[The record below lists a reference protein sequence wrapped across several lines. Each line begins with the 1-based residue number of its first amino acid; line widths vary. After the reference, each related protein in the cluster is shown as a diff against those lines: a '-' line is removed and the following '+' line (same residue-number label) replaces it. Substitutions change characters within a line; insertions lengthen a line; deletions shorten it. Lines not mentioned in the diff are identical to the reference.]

1 MKLKQLI
8 LSSIALGTL
17 AFTSGIIQPAQAAV
31 GAEKSAT
38 TQNIESSATAQTATP
53 ATKQNVGTSVAAQAP
68 ASATRQNVRT
78 SASAAAATQT
88 PTPATKQNVGT
99 SAAAQT
105 PASATRQNTGMPAAT
120 PASTPTS
127 MQNTEKSAAVTTQH
141 RINVDDKVLEPT
153 ANKANVIYVE
163 GQPLVALRQV
173 SEALG
178 YKVSWDA
185 PTKTALIDTTVAT
198 LAVQP
203 DSKQILRK
211 GKLQNINLDTSE
223 SLLPAAR
230 IVDGTLYVSPQAF
243 KLLLNDVSITK
254 DEIYIAPQRS
264 QSIDNP
270 AQNGQQN
277 GVDTFLPPE
286 EDKVIPYEEDTS
298 ATKEKKPLVT
308 VKRTD
313 TKTDTSK
320 TDTDDTKNTVNTKN
334 TTSTKTSG
342 DQRSNGLS
350 R

>member
-17 AFTSGIIQPAQAAV
+17 AFTSGIMQPAQAAV
-31 GAEKSAT
+31 GTEKSAT
-38 TQNIESSATAQTATP
+38 TQNIESSAT
-53 ATKQNVGTSVAAQAP
+53 
-68 ASATRQNVRT
+68 
-78 SASAAAATQT
+78 TQT

-99 SAAAQT
+99 PAAAQT
-105 PASATRQNTGMPAAT
+105 PAPATRQNTETPAAT
-120 PASTPTS
+120 PAPTPTS

-270 AQNGQQN
+270 AQSGQQN

-308 VKRTD
+308 VKRTN
-313 TKTDTSK
+313 TKADTSK
-320 TDTDDTKNTVNTKN
+320 TDTAKSDTDDTKNTVNTKKTAN
-334 TTSTKTSG
+334 TKTSG